1 MKTFQLLALALV
13 IAAVGFFASGT
24 LRSVD
29 AQSGGSPTV
38 VGVVDLEKVMND
50 SKEFAAKKA
59 EVAAAAQANQEEL
72 AGRQQGVASLKTE
85 LDTLDPSSDAALAK
99 QLELIEAGTA
109 MKAWAEVKQR
119 LAQNQQARGFI
130 GVYSNAMKSVS
141 AVAQEA
147 GVDLVMTKGQSLN
160 PQQVPAEASLQ
171 QIAAA
176 VLADSKVVYSKDAVD
191 LTARVITRMN
201 ADFEAMQ

>member
-1 MKTFQLLALALV
+1 M
-13 IAAVGFFASGT
+13 
-24 LRSVD
+24 
-29 AQSGGSPTV
+29 

-59 EVAAAAQANQEEL
+59 EVGATAQANQDEL
-72 AGRQQGVASLKTE
+72 SGRQRAVEGLKTE

-99 QLELIEAGTA
+99 QLELIEAGTS

-119 LAQNQQARGFI
+119 LALNQQARGFI
-130 GVYSNAMKSVS
+130 SVYSNATKAIS
-141 AVAQEA
+141 AVAEEA
-147 GVDLVMTKGQSLN
+147 GVDLVMTQGQALN
-160 PQQVPAEASLQ
+160 PQQVPAEATLQ

-176 VLADSKVVYSKDAVD
+176 VLADSKVVYSKDSVD
-191 LTARVITRMN
+191 LTSRVITRMN